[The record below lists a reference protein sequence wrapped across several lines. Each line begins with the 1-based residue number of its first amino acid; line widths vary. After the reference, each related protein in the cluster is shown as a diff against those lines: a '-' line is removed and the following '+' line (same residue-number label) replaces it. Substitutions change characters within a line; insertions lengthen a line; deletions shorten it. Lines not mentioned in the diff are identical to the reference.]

1 MKTDDVR
8 NKLYMSRNSIVA
20 VREANKQDVSLILGF
35 IRKKAVFDGVPN
47 WVEATE
53 EKLADELFGPKP
65 SAYVLFAEI
74 GNKVVGFAI
83 YFLTFSS
90 FLARPG
96 IWLDDLYVDEDARSK
111 GAGKAL
117 LAHLAKIAEVR
128 GYGRIE
134 WVTAANNAKGLAFYR
149 RNGARVQ
156 ETVRVLRLDRKAI
169 ADFAKK
175 GAA

>member
-1 MKTDDVR
+1 
-8 NKLYMSRNSIVA
+8 MSYSSIVTI
-20 VREANKQDVSLILGF
+20 REATKQDAALILSF
-35 IRKKAVFDGVPN
+35 IRKKAVFDGVPD

-53 EKLADELFGPKP
+53 AKLASELFGTKP
-65 SAYVLFAEI
+65 VAFVLFAEME
-74 GNKVVGFAI
+74 GKAVGFAI

-96 IWLDDLYVDEDARSK
+96 IWLDDLYVDESERGR

-117 LAHLAKIAEVR
+117 LAHLAKIAKER
-128 GYGRIE
+128 GYGRVE
-134 WVTAANNAKGLAFYR
+134 WVTAADNAKGLAFYR

-169 ADFAKK
+169 SELARR
-175 GAA
+175 GAS